1 MNKQTTNLLDLLIFL
16 ESVCSEFVLQS
27 LRLRCDAFETQSAVE
42 VVDAIDAV
50 DAFSAGFISA
60 SGVEFL

>member
-1 MNKQTTNLLDLLIFL
+1 MNTNLLDLLIFL

-27 LRLRCDAFETQSAVE
+27 LRLRCDAFDTQSAV
-42 VVDAIDAV
+42 DAV
-50 DAFSAGFISA
+50 DAFSTGFISA

>member
-1 MNKQTTNLLDLLIFL
+1 MNINLLDLLIFL

-27 LRLRCDAFETQSAVE
+27 LRLRCDAFDTQSAV
-42 VVDAIDAV
+42 DAVDAV

-60 SGVEFL
+60 SGVKFL